1 MDRHTKLEI
10 LGQGTEHDQD
20 GVPELPRSVKVE
32 PGRQGREPAK
42 SDPPGRTPTSRYG
55 IYYAKTSAG
64 SVPLMR
70 TMMTTSCAMHCGYC
84 PFGLGVDFERATW
97 KREELVKTVLELDR
111 AQLARG
117 LFLTSGLAGNSVRVM
132 DWMLESVRILREKH
146 EYKGYV
152 HLKIL
157 PGIEDA
163 QIEEALKL
171 ADRVSLNLEAPTDD
185 ALSKIAPEKSLRE
198 DLALRLRAL
207 NRLRES
213 GRTPRAGMVTQFVV
227 GPGGETDRTLLKA
240 VDRLYR
246 VYGMRRAYFS
256 AFTPVLG
263 TPMEPFAPESPI
275 REARLY
281 QADWLLRFY
290 GFGFDELPLDGDGNL
305 ARDRDPKT
313 SWALLN
319 GSLFPL
325 EINRAPRDLLLR
337 VPGLGPLSVE
347 RILRAR
353 SLGRIN
359 GPEDLVKLGVRTR
372 RVLGFVLFDGKRA
385 PGSERYF
392 EHATALSSP
401 KQLELFQ
408 YPRGFGRLP
417 EDRRKINPAGGGTYV

>member
-1 MDRHTKLEI
+1 MDRQQKLAI

-20 GVPELPRSVKVE
+20 GVPQTRR
-32 PGRQGREPAK
+32 GA
-42 SDPPGRTPTSRYG
+42 TSRYG
-55 IYYAKTSAG
+55 IYYAKSSAG

-84 PFGLGVDFERATW
+84 PFGLDVDFKRATW
-97 KREELVKTVLELDR
+97 KTEELASTVIELDR

-117 LFLTSGLAGNSVRVM
+117 LFLTSGLAGNSIRMMDRMLDTVRV
-132 DWMLESVRILREKH
+132 LRDRH
-146 EYKGYV
+146 QYRGYV

-157 PGIEDA
+157 PGVEDA
-163 QIEEALKL
+163 QVEEALKL
-171 ADRVSLNLEAPTDD
+171 ADRVSINLEAPTDV
-185 ALSKIAPEKSLRE
+185 ALGRIAPEKSLKN
-198 DLALRLRAL
+198 DLAERLRAIA
-207 NRLRES
+207 RLRES
-213 GRTPRAGMVTQFVV
+213 AGGRRASMVTQFVV
-227 GPGGETDRTLLKA
+227 GPGGETDRTLLNA

-246 VYGMRRAYFS
+246 LYGMRRAYFS

-263 TPMEPFAPESPI
+263 TPMEGVHPESPM
-275 REARLY
+275 RESRLY

-290 GFGFDELPLDGDGNL
+290 GFRFDELPLDEHGQL

-313 SWALLN
+313 GWALQN
-319 GSLFPL
+319 AAMFPM
-325 EINRAPRDLLLR
+325 EINTAPRDLLLR

-353 SLGRIN
+353 RQAKLR
-359 GPEDLVKLGVRTR
+359 GPEDLVKLGVRTK

-392 EHATALSSP
+392 EQVTTVSTAT
-401 KQLELFQ
+401 QLELFQ

-417 EDRRKINPAGGGTYV
+417 EDRRRINPAGGGTYV